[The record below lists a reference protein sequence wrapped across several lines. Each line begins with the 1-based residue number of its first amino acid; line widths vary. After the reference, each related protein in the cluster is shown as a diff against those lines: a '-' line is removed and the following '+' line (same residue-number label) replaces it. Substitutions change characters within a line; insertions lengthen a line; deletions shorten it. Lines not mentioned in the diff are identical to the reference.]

1 MTNYLGILILAV
13 SIFSVTLCSHDEEIK
28 KYRMENSLKDDEI
41 KVGFSLPEYEK
52 VYDKIIPSVPSPDPI
67 FVALVGGSLR
77 IKINGDEAI
86 SQIRTQLLKL
96 QNKLQVSTVT
106 LKKAKYVVNPLKE
119 NVFIAFE
126 VTGDSLDKLEMM
138 QKKLSNHNSVTTS
151 LDKVKVPLI
160 EVAVD
165 PMLDPESLRTL
176 IDKTNQILGTLD
188 DEDRTFVIE
197 WDVQ

>member
-1 MTNYLGILILAV
+1 MTNYLGIFVLTAA
-13 SIFSVTLCSHDEEIK
+13 IFSVTLCSHDEEIK

-52 VYDKIIPSVPSPDPI
+52 IYANLLPSVPSPDPM
-67 FVALVGGSLR
+67 FVALVGGSLK

-86 SQIRTQLLKL
+86 SQIRTELLKL
-96 QNKLQVSTVT
+96 QNKSQVLTVT

-126 VTGDSLDKLEMM
+126 VTGDSLDKLELM
-138 QKKLSNHNSVTTS
+138 QKSLSRHTSVTTS

-165 PMLDPESLRTL
+165 PMLDPESLRAL
-176 IDKTNQILGTLD
+176 IDKTNQIIETLD